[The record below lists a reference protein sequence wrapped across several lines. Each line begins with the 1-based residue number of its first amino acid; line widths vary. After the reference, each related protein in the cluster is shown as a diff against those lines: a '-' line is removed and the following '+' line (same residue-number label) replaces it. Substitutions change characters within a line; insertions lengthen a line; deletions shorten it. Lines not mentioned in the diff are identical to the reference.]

1 MNNRQALLKR
11 IDELTPEILEVSGYI
26 HSRPEPGYKEFKAAA
41 FLESMLSRHGFL
53 VEHPMPDIPTA
64 LRASRGAGSGKP
76 AIGFIA
82 EYDALPSIGHG
93 CGHNL
98 IAASAYGAS
107 VALASSLERVAG
119 SVWFFGTPAE
129 EYDGGKIP
137 MLSAGIFKTV
147 DAVMMMHPECIY
159 LVNTMSLALDALQ
172 VRFRGKAAH
181 ASATPHE
188 GINALDAVI
197 LFFNAINALRQQVKP
212 DVRIHGIIT
221 RGGTYPNIIPD
232 ITEAQI
238 YVRACDRSYLDTVT
252 EKVRNCAS
260 GAARATGCTVR
271 IKPFERS
278 MDNLIN
284 NRVLAGLMEKNLHEL
299 GIDEIAEEDLE
310 PGSTDFGNVSH
321 EVPSLYIY
329 AATAPKGSS
338 LHTRG
343 FTRLSITPAAHQST
357 LNAVKAMALTGLDL
371 FSDPEL
377 IREVKAE
384 FLKSTNNIDIA
395 SF

>member
-1 MNNRQALLKR
+1 MTDRDALLKR
-11 IDELTPEILEVSGYI
+11 IDELAAEMIEVSSSI
-26 HSRPEPGYKEFKAAA
+26 HSRPELGYREVKAAA
-41 FLESMLSRHGFL
+41 LMESMLKRHGFT
-53 VEHPMPDIPTA
+53 VERPLADIPTA
-64 LRASRGAGSGKP
+64 LRAFRSAGSGKP
-76 AIGFIA
+76 AIAFIA

-98 IAASAYGAS
+98 IAASAFGAS
-107 VALASSLERVAG
+107 VALASSLEKLEG
-119 SVWFFGTPAE
+119 SVWLYGTPAE

-137 MLSAGIFKTV
+137 MLSAGLFDNI

-172 VRFRGKAAH
+172 IRFSGKEAH

-197 LFFNAINALRQQVKP
+197 LLFNAINALRQQVKP
-212 DVRIHGIIT
+212 EVRIHGIIT
-221 RGGTYPNIIPD
+221 KGGTYPNIIPD

-238 YVRACDRSYLDTVT
+238 YVRASDRTYLDTVT
-252 EKVRNCAS
+252 EKVRNCAR
-260 GAARATGCTVR
+260 GAARATGCRVT

-284 NRVLAGLMEKNLHEL
+284 NSVMAGLLRTNLNET
-299 GIDEIAEEDLE
+299 GIHDIAEEDLE

-321 EVPSLYIY
+321 KVPSLYMY

-338 LHTRG
+338 LHTRE
-343 FTRLSITPAAHQST
+343 FAKLSITPAAHQGM
-357 LNAVKAMALTGLDL
+357 LNSVKAMALTGLDL
-371 FSDPEL
+371 LKSPEL
-377 IREVKAE
+377 VAELKKEFSGRYVK
-384 FLKSTNNIDIA
+384 
-395 SF
+395 